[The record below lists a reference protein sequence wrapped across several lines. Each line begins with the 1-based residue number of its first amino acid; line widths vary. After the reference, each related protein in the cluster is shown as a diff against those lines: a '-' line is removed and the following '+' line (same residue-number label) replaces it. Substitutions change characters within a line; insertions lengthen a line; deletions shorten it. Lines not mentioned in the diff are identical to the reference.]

1 MSGCA
6 QCNYTG
12 VEVVEYVNFP
22 DVEIY
27 GEEVRDCPH
36 CENKLITDPC
46 ADCGLPINRPIPAAG
61 FPARFCVLCSAARDR
76 ASRRQSMANA
86 RREGRIVQPTTRQG
100 RIDYWAARKARHG

>member
-1 MSGCA
+1 MSGCV

-12 VEVVEYVNFP
+12 VELVEYVNFS
-22 DVEIY
+22 DECDEGDI
-27 GEEVRDCPH
+27 EVMDCPY

-86 RREGRIVQPTTRQG
+86 RREGRLVVPTTRQG
-100 RIDYWAARKARHG
+100 RIDYWAARKATS